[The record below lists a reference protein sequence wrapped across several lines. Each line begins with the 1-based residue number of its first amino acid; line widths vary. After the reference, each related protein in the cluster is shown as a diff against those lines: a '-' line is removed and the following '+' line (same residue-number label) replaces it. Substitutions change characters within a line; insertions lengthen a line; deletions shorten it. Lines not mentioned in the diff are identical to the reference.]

1 MRHGPAEDD
10 SATGRDADRALTPKG
25 RDRVRAVAAKL
36 LADGEAPSLIIT
48 SPLVRADE
56 TARIVREVTRLEA
69 PLELRDELAGNGV
82 VKEMALVI
90 ELVHGHGAQT
100 GRRSDPS
107 VMLVGHQ
114 PDLSELVIELTERS
128 VAFDKAMV
136 VAIDVAHP
144 KREASGAPT
153 YTLRFVLD
161 PKTLDYRAR

>member
-36 LADGEAPSLIIT
+36 LADGEVPSLIIT
-48 SPLVRADE
+48 SPLVRANE
-56 TARIVREVTRLEA
+56 TARIVREACRLEA

-82 VKEMALVI
+82 AKEVALVT
-90 ELVHGHGAQT
+90 ELVHGPT
-100 GRRSDPS
+100 RRSDPS

-114 PDLSELVIELTERS
+114 PDLSELVIELTERA

-136 VAIDVAHP
+136 VAIDVAYT
-144 KREASGAPT
+144 SGAPT
-153 YTLRFVLD
+153 YELRFVLD